1 MLGFAANSDV
11 RVTELQAALSNGI
24 DQVLGS
30 LSNFLIKKGLDALK
44 NGILGDNSADN
55 ASYQSQLNSILQQ
68 QQTQY
73 NQSIQQIQN
82 PSYTPN
88 YDLSGQLSQYDN
100 FLGNN
105 YSSGFNPP
113 PVATTTSQG
122 ISLTDPFYT
131 EKTNSLSIIDSI
143 LSYEAQYQNTYQTAL
158 NTLLDGKAAFG
169 GAVTCYQN
177 AGDATSYNRSIAIN
191 ANVISNIDQTPN
203 YSMTVPQIPW
213 TLPYLDDSI
222 NHSNTDV
229 AILNAA
235 AATVTNA
242 TSNGA
247 ITNTMNTINTTNFG
261 IDQPLANLTSSI
273 TTWLSQMDTMYNS
286 AQCPIDL
293 TSALS
298 GAPVQATEASATS
311 TVGTASSTTQ

>member
-1 MLGFAANSDV
+1 ML
-11 RVTELQAALSNGI
+11 I
-24 DQVLGS
+24 
-30 LSNFLIKKGLDALK
+30 IC
-44 NGILGDNSADN
+44 
-55 ASYQSQLNSILQQ
+55 NSIQYCNSSRRST
-68 QQTQY
+68 TQSAS
-73 NQSIQQIQN
+73 QMQN
-82 PSYTPN
+82 PDFTPSY
-88 YDLSGQLSQYDN
+88 DISGQLNQYND
-100 FLGNN
+100 FLGTN
-105 YSSGFNPP
+105 YGSGFNPNP
-113 PVATTTSQG
+113 ATTSTSAGGG
-122 ISLTDPFYT
+122 ISISDPFYSS
-131 EKTNSLSIIDSI
+131 KTNAISIIDGI
-143 LSYEAQYQNTYQTAL
+143 FNFEAGYQNTYETAL

-298 GAPVQATEASATS
+298 GAPVQATEALATS